1 MPRIEIYSTMLCP
14 FCIAAKRLLRKK
26 GAEFIEHNVT
36 FRPGL
41 RDEMTERAGGR
52 RTVPQIFVDG
62 VHLGD
67 CDRLHALDHAGRLD
81 PLLEI
86 AR

>member
-1 MPRIEIYSTMLCP
+1 MPRIEIYTTMLCP
-14 FCIAAKRLLRKK
+14 FCIAAKRLLQEK
-26 GAEFIEHNVT
+26 GAEFIEFNVT

-41 RDEMTERAGGR
+41 RDEMTKRAGGH

-67 CDRLHALDHAGRLD
+67 CDRLYALEQAGQLD

-86 AR
+86 S